1 MVGQERRVARRIKD
15 EELLLKIIVG
25 GFDTS
30 THTLNISSSG
40 LYCKV
45 DKEIPLMSR
54 VRLMLMIPDPAK
66 NNKETKSVNVDGVV
80 VRAHPVIIDGEVKH
94 YDIAVFFDTALEPK
108 TRELI
113 DNYIAGKNIAG
124 GSASTHGNS
133 GKPS

>member
-1 MVGQERRVARRIKD
+1 MASQERRIARRVKD

-54 VRLMLMIPDPAK
+54 VKLMLMIPDPAK
-66 NNKETKSVNVDGVV
+66 NDKEAKGVEAKGVV
-80 VRAHPVIIDGEVKH
+80 VRTHPVIIDGQTKH
-94 YDIAVFFDTALEPK
+94 YDVAIFFDTGLEPEA
-108 TRELI
+108 REII
-113 DNYIAGKNIAG
+113 DSYIAGKKTA
-124 GSASTHGNS
+124 
-133 GKPS
+133 